1 MTKLIV
7 KSYCIIEIYCSLKIL
22 NYCNCMSYENQLV
35 GFIIFSYSMLGDRSE
50 LIFLLAQA
58 LIRQKSY

>member
-1 MTKLIV
+1 
-7 KSYCIIEIYCSLKIL
+7 
-22 NYCNCMSYENQLV
+22 MSYENQLV